1 MSNIFV
7 GNLTFR
13 TTEADI
19 CALFELYGE
28 VQSVAL
34 VKDPLSGNSRGF
46 AFVQMPNPTD
56 ARNAILSVN
65 HSILGGH
72 SLKVKAAKKPQG
84 RGALLYPDYIS
95 SGRHAAECPRVSKYH
110 PVCFKRTNTRWHCQ

>member
-1 MSNIFV
+1 MFRRDHLSVLFRSDLERMSNIFV

-13 TTEADI
+13 ITEADI

-28 VQSVAL
+28 VQSVSL

-46 AFVQMPNPTD
+46 AFVQMSNPTD
-56 ARNAILSVN
+56 ARDAILSVN

-72 SLKVKAAKKPQG
+72 SLRVKAARKPQG
-84 RGALLYPDYIS
+84 RGALL
-95 SGRHAAECPRVSKYH
+95 SGSRLVR
-110 PVCFKRTNTRWHCQ
+110 PVRG

>member
-19 CALFELYGE
+19 CVLFELYGE
-28 VQSVAL
+28 VQRVAP
-34 VKDPLSGNSRGF
+34 VKDPLSGNSCGF

-56 ARNAILSVN
+56 ARDAILSVN

-72 SLKVKAAKKPQG
+72 SLRVEAARKPKG
-84 RGALLYPDYIS
+84 SSSLLSGSRPVRPARG
-95 SGRHAAECPRVSKYH
+95 
-110 PVCFKRTNTRWHCQ
+110 

>member
-19 CALFELYGE
+19 GALFELYGE
-28 VQSVAL
+28 VQDVAL
-34 VKDPLSGNSRGF
+34 VKDPISGDSRGF
-46 AFVQMPNPTD
+46 AFVQMPNPRD

-65 HSILGGH
+65 HSILGGQ

-84 RGALLYPDYIS
+84 RGALL
-95 SGRHAAECPRVSKYH
+95 SGLHLVRPARG
-110 PVCFKRTNTRWHCQ
+110 